1 MTPKLKAGFILS
13 IIAHILSWCPILYWG
28 YAYCYVNH
36 VFDDVPVNSTAH
48 FEYSYVYYGSILAIA
63 LAIVSLVLIGGRSVD
78 PKARPFKI
86 WGKILSISGIVMVA
100 STGLIIVF
108 FVLYLLAM
116 L

>member
-13 IIAHILSWCPILYWG
+13 IIAHVFSWCPITYWAF
-28 YAYCYVNH
+28 AYYYVNQIMQEGSA
-36 VFDDVPVNSTAH
+36 STH
-48 FEYSYVYYGSILAIA
+48 FQYNYLYYGGTIA
-63 LAIVSLVLIGGRSVD
+63 VILAIVSLILLGGRSTD
-78 PKARPFKI
+78 PKVRPFKI
-86 WGKILSISGIVMVA
+86 WGKILSISGLAIVA